1 MTNESDERYPWVP
14 TGPITGEEPAFLR
27 DKKPDEL
34 AAAFFA
40 LASEVYVLRDRMRT
54 LENVLERES
63 VIAPNAIEDAEDNEL
78 QSRAREDEAR
88 QFSRRVLSQFYR
100 PATSASRVGKK
111 VEDMLD

>member
-1 MTNESDERYPWVP
+1 MNQTSDTHGFRQDRL
-14 TGPITGEEPAFLR
+14 PARNRRSFGTRSRTKLPR
-27 DKKPDEL
+27 HI
-34 AAAFFA
+34 FA

-54 LENVLERES
+54 LENVLQRES

-100 PATSASRVGKK
+100 PATSAGRVGKK